1 LLYHAAQPDRAHY
14 PIAEASLPPT
24 FIGNMF
30 AVRGMRK
37 PNPLPPETFSL
48 AIADRQH
55 PVISENN

>member
-1 LLYHAAQPDRAHY
+1 MLRSQIAHY
-14 PIAEASLPPT
+14 PIAETSLPPT
-24 FIGNMF
+24 FIGSMP
-30 AVRGMRK
+30 AARSLRK